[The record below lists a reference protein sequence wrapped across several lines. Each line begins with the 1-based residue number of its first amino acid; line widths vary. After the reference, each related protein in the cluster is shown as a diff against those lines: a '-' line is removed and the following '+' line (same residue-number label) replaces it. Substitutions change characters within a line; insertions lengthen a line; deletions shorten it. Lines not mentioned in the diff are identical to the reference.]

1 MGKSVLVEIGS
12 IQNTFWGVTMDKEQ
26 KKREKALQKE
36 LRSVEKRE
44 QQMQKAFVK
53 ARQPGWKTAVGDKIP
68 QKVYTGLES
77 AFCKGFSLVFNQGSS
92 LIEKSYNKENLRNN
106 HSIRDYAVQLKGSR
120 KELKAVHKGAKRS
133 DSLNMVVTTAEGLAL
148 GALGV
153 GLPDIVL
160 FITTLLK
167 GVYEA
172 ALNYGFDY
180 DTPEERYMILN
191 MMSASLITGE
201 ERVEWDE
208 MIDGMITESPRNVS
222 QDVLNEQIRE
232 TASVFAM
239 DMLILKFIQGFPVIG
254 ILGGIANPIYYNRVL
269 RYVQLKYRKRYL
281 LKQISSWSSNEIKE
295 ESL

>member
-1 MGKSVLVEIGS
+1 MG
-12 IQNTFWGVTMDKEQ
+12 NDQ

-36 LRSVEKRE
+36 LCTVEKQE
-44 QQMQKAFVK
+44 QKLQKSFVK
-53 ARQPGWKTAVGDKIP
+53 AKQPGWKTAVGDKIP

-77 AFCKGFSLVFNQGSS
+77 TFCKGFSMVFNQGRG
-92 LIEKSYNKENLRNN
+92 LIEKSYNKENLQNN

-120 KELKAVHKGAKRS
+120 KELKAVHKSAKRS
-133 DSLNMVVTTAEGLAL
+133 DGLNMVVTTAEGLAL
-148 GALGV
+148 GALGI

-167 GVYEA
+167 GVYES

-180 DTPEERYMILN
+180 DTPEEQYTILN
-191 MMSASLITGE
+191 MMSASLITGQ
-201 ERVEWDE
+201 ERIEWDE
-208 MIDGMITESPRNVS
+208 MIDGMIVEPPKNVS

-239 DMLILKFIQGFPVIG
+239 DMLILKFIQGFPVVG
-254 ILGGIANPIYYNRVL
+254 ILGGVANPIYYNRVL

-281 LKQISSWSSNEIKE
+281 LKQIG
-295 ESL
+295 SLSGNGTKGEAQ